1 MQYEIA
7 GSRVNVLWSYE
18 SSHKIA
24 AVYIYNSWEIY
35 IVFRIHVLDTKRDL
49 NEMVVASR
57 GRGEENLYLSL
68 MIKEYPQAEKG
79 LNCNQFYVN
88 TGVNIKLIL
97 VILFFFYI
105 GILNRSKK

>member
-35 IVFRIHVLDTKRDL
+35 IVFRIHVLDTKRDSKAK
-49 NEMVVASR
+49 VVVGGVG
-57 GRGEENLYLSL
+57 GR
-68 MIKEYPQAEKG
+68 K
-79 LNCNQFYVN
+79 
-88 TGVNIKLIL
+88 GVN
-97 VILFFFYI
+97 YTCP
-105 GILNRSKK
+105 